1 MNTAF
6 DQPAPTEATSSR
18 RPHSRIDPRG
28 PRFGAGITSVLILV
42 VLFLGLPVADTPAFD
57 GTWWL
62 FVAITALFAWG
73 ALLGP
78 ARHPYGALFRVL
90 IRPRLGPPSYE
101 EDEAPPRF
109 AQLVG
114 LMVSAVGITL
124 HVLAVPYGLVIAA
137 AVAFLAAF
145 LNAAFG
151 LCLGCELY
159 NTLLRLRK
167 GSKASRA

>member
-1 MNTAF
+1 MNTA
-6 DQPAPTEATSSR
+6 SK
-18 RPHSRIDPRG
+18 RPGQIDPRG

-42 VLFLGLPVADTPAFD
+42 VLALGLPVANSPAFD
-57 GTWWL
+57 GAWWL

-78 ARHPYGALFRVL
+78 ARHPYGALFKAL
-90 IRPRLGPPSYE
+90 IRPRLGPPSYLE
-101 EDEAPPRF
+101 EEAPPRF

-114 LMVSAVGITL
+114 LIVSAVGLTL

-159 NTLLRLRK
+159 NALLRLR
-167 GSKASRA
+167 GGREATPA

>member
-1 MNTAF
+1 MNTA
-6 DQPAPTEATSSR
+6 SK
-18 RPHSRIDPRG
+18 RPGQIDPRG

-42 VLFLGLPVADTPAFD
+42 VLALGLPVANSPAFD
-57 GTWWL
+57 GAWWL

-78 ARHPYGALFRVL
+78 ARHPYGALFKAL
-90 IRPRLGPPSYE
+90 IRPRLGPPSYLE
-101 EDEAPPRF
+101 EEAPPRF

-114 LMVSAVGITL
+114 LIVSAVGLTL

-159 NTLLRLRK
+159 NALLRLRTH
-167 GSKASRA
+167 RATPRA

>member
-1 MNTAF
+1 MNTASKRP
-6 DQPAPTEATSSR
+6 DQ
-18 RPHSRIDPRG
+18 IDPRG

-42 VLFLGLPVADTPAFD
+42 VLALGLPVANSPAFD
-57 GTWWL
+57 GAWWL

-78 ARHPYGALFRVL
+78 ARHPYGALFKAL
-90 IRPRLGPPSYE
+90 IRPRLGPPSYLE
-101 EDEAPPRF
+101 EEAPPRF

-114 LMVSAVGITL
+114 LIVSAVGLTL

-159 NTLLRLRK
+159 NALLRLR
-167 GSKASRA
+167 GGREATPA